1 MQVLRVG
8 LLQMR
13 PGPDLASSARTGE
26 EWCRRAAAAGADV
39 ALFPEMWSNGY
50 EIFGSDDWTGA
61 AVAVDDPYVLRFRG
75 LARELRMSIVLTL
88 LERVGDGVRN
98 AALVIDRHGEVLT
111 DSAKVHTCSWG
122 PEAACTPG
130 EPAEVVSLD
139 LGDRGAVDVGVMICF
154 DRELPETARML
165 MLAGAEVILTPNACR
180 LDEVRLTQFRVRAFE
195 NAVGVA
201 MANYAHSAEQSARA
215 VSPHTR
221 FNGHS
226 VAYSPIAFDAAEEVV
241 DQTLVEAGEDEGV
254 FLAEFDLAAIRRH
267 RASSVWGARF
277 RRPSAYGA
285 LVSEAAGPAR
295 P

>member
-1 MQVLRVG
+1 VQVFRVG

-13 PGPDLASSARTGE
+13 AGPDLALNVRRGE

-50 EIFGSDDWTGA
+50 EIFGTDDWTGA
-61 AVAVDDPYVLRFRG
+61 AVRATDPYVLHFRR
-75 LARELRMSIVLTL
+75 LARELRLSIVLTL
-88 LERVGDGVRN
+88 LERVSEGVRN
-98 AALVIDRHGEVLT
+98 TALVIDRDGEVLT
-111 DSAKVHTCSWG
+111 DYAKMHTCSWG

-139 LGDRGAVDVGVMICF
+139 LGDRGVVDVGVMICF

-201 MANYAHSAEQSARA
+201 MANYAHSPEQSARA

-221 FNGHS
+221 FNGRS
-226 VAYSPIAFDAAEEVV
+226 VAYSPIAFDAAEDVV

-254 FLAEFDLAAIRRH
+254 FLAEFDLAAMRRY
-267 RASSVWGARF
+267 RESSVWGRRF
-277 RRPSAYGA
+277 RRPGAYGA
-285 LVSEAAGPAR
+285 LASAASGP
-295 P
+295 